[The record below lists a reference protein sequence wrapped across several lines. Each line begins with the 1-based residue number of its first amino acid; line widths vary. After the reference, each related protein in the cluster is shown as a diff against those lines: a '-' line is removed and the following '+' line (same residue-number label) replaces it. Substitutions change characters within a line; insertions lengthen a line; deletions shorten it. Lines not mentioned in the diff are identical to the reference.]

1 MRMTPVSPAEPTS
14 LDPTMPLSTPELEL
28 RGFQDSLVEASRLA
42 VVQATG
48 LGAPGSDPDLERHAR
63 LARQLLGT
71 AACYISV
78 TDHRHVFVKSAA
90 EATPATGTRRLEVV
104 APDVTCAYV
113 ALSGRPLSIRDTR
126 LDPRFAKHAGE
137 ASPGLHAYLGVPL
150 MVRGRPIGAL
160 CVLDPMPR
168 DWLTGDIEKLNEI
181 AEITGKWIELLK
193 HAELSA
199 LMLEEREVRYRAI
212 TEDAP
217 LVAFQASTDGHLLYA
232 NRYTETFTGRPLA
245 ELCGLGWLECVGSQ
259 YREAALADWQRI
271 RESGQAGGME
281 YPVRGADGHYRTL
294 HLRAQPV
301 RGDDGRVLYWVGIG
315 IDVEQRKQAEAQVRM
330 NQDRFIMALDAG
342 QLGFWDWNIA
352 TNEVVFAGHWGSILG
367 YELDELAPN
376 LGTWEQ
382 CIHPQDEPTVR
393 ALLRDHLAGR
403 TEYYESEHRLR
414 HRDGS
419 WRWVLDRGRVVE
431 RSPDGRPLR
440 ALGTHADITTRKEA
454 EIALLLAE
462 GRTQLAMEIASVASW
477 DTDLIHEETHWSRS
491 LCSMLGYE
499 PAAVGPSPLALWR
512 ERLPPEDFEIAT
524 AEWERAAREREVFR
538 CEHRMRRVDDG
549 RLLWVDTAGRFF
561 FDQAGRAE
569 RFVGVCVDITERK
582 QAEAVLQ
589 DSARRKDEFLA
600 MLAHE
605 LRNPLAPIL
614 NAMELLREALPDDA
628 ALSGAHA
635 MIERQVRQLV
645 HLVDDLLDVSRV
657 SRGRIVLK
665 KAPVRLADVVQQAL
679 ETTRTLIDT
688 RGHSLHLHLPADHD
702 DVVVDGDFI
711 RLTQVVSNLMNNAVK
726 YTDRGGRIDIALA
739 RGGHAVEPLAEIRVR
754 DNGRGIDPHVLG
766 NVFDLFY
773 QADNS
778 LDRAEGGLGIGL
790 SLVKRIVEKHG
801 GRVTAHSA
809 GRGRGSEFVVRLPR
823 IDATPHDAVR
833 PHGTS
838 LSRPAKTA
846 RILIVDDNRDATD
859 SLALLLEMH
868 GHDVISAYEG
878 RSVID
883 LARRE
888 QPSVV
893 LLDIGLPDVDGFE
906 IARRLRADPHTANM
920 VLIALTGYGQAED
933 LENSR
938 RAGFDHHLVKPAAVD
953 RILALVPA

>member
-1 MRMTPVSPAEPTS
+1 MRIAPVSPTGPTNLEPLMPQS
-14 LDPTMPLSTPELEL
+14 PSELDLQ
-28 RGFQDSLVEASRLA
+28 GFQESLVEASRLA
-42 VVQATG
+42 VVHATG
-48 LGAPGSDPDLERHAR
+48 LDAPGADPDLERYAR

-71 AACYISV
+71 TACYISI
-78 TDHRHVFVKSAA
+78 TDHRHVFVKCAA
-90 EATPATGTRRLEVV
+90 EAAPGAETRRLEVV

-113 ALSGRPLSIRDTR
+113 ALSGRPLAIRDMR
-126 LDPRFAKHAGE
+126 LDPRFAKHAEE
-137 ASPGLHAYLGVPL
+137 ASPGLFSYLGVPL
-150 MVRGRPIGAL
+150 MVRGRPVGAV
-160 CVLDPMPR
+160 CVLDDTPR
-168 DWLTGDIEKLNEI
+168 DWLAGEVDTLNEL
-181 AEITGKWIELLK
+181 AETTGKWIELLR

-217 LVAFQASTDGHLLYA
+217 LVAFQAGADGNLLYV

-245 ELCGLGWLECVGSQ
+245 ELCGLGWLECVGAQ
-259 YREAALADWQRI
+259 YRDAALADWQRI
-271 RESGQAGGME
+271 RASGQAGGME
-281 YPVRGADGHYRTL
+281 YPVRRADGCYRTL

-301 RGDDGRVLYWVGIG
+301 RADDGRVLYWVGIG
-315 IDVEQRKQAEAQVRM
+315 IDVEQRKLAEAQVRM
-330 NQDRFIMALDAG
+330 NQDRFMMALDAG
-342 QLGFWDWNIA
+342 QLGFWDWNIV

-367 YELDELAPN
+367 YGLDELAPN

-382 CIHPQDEPTVR
+382 FIHPQDEPGVR
-393 ALLRDHLAGR
+393 ALLHDHLEGR
-403 TEYYESEHRLR
+403 TGYYESEHRLR

-431 RSPDGRPLR
+431 RTPDGRPLR

-454 EIALLLAE
+454 ELALLLAE

-512 ERLPPEDFEIAT
+512 ELLPREDFEIVG
-524 AEWERAAREREVFR
+524 AEWERAARERDVFR
-538 CEHRMRRVDDG
+538 CEHRMRRIDDG

-561 FDQAGRAE
+561 FDQTGRAE

-605 LRNPLAPIL
+605 LRNPLAPII
-614 NAMELLREALPDDA
+614 NAMELLRESLPADTALA
-628 ALSGAHA
+628 GAHA

-665 KAPVRLADVVQQAL
+665 KAPVPLVDVVRQAV
-679 ETTRTLIDT
+679 ETTHTLIDS
-688 RGHSLHLHLPADHD
+688 RGHSLHLDLPANSDE
-702 DVVVDGDFI
+702 VVVDGDFI
-711 RLTQVVSNLMNNAVK
+711 RLAQVVSNLLNNAVK
-726 YTDRGGRIDIALA
+726 YTDHGGRIEIAVA
-739 RGGHAVEPLAEIRVR
+739 RRENAGEPLAEIRVR

-790 SLVKRIVEKHG
+790 SLVRRLVEKHG
-801 GRVTAHSA
+801 GRVTGHSA
-809 GRGRGSEFVVRLPR
+809 GRGLGSEFVVRLPCV
-823 IDATPHDAVR
+823 DATRGEVAR
-833 PHGTS
+833 PRDE
-838 LSRPAKTA
+838 RPSGRAKAT
-846 RILIVDDNRDATD
+846 RILVVDDNRDATD

-878 RSVID
+878 RAVLD
-883 LARRE
+883 LAARE
-888 QPSVV
+888 KPSVV

-906 IARRLRADPHTANM
+906 IARRLRADPRTAHM
-920 VLIALTGYGQAED
+920 VLVALTGYGQAED

-953 RILALVPA
+953 RILALVP

>member
-1 MRMTPVSPAEPTS
+1 
-14 LDPTMPLSTPELEL
+14 MPLSTPEIEL
-28 RGFQDSLVEASRLA
+28 QGFQDALVEASRLA

-48 LGAPGSDPDLERHAR
+48 LGTPGAEPDLERYAR
-63 LARQLLGT
+63 LARQLLR
-71 AACYISV
+71 ASACYISI

-90 EATPATGTRRLEVV
+90 EAARGAETRRLEVV

-113 ALSGRPLSIRDTR
+113 ALSGRPLAISDMR
-126 LDPRFAKHAGE
+126 LDARFAQHAEE
-137 ASPGLHAYLGVPL
+137 ASPGLLSYLGVPL
-150 MVRGRPIGAL
+150 RVRGRSIGAV
-160 CVLDPMPR
+160 CVLDDTSR
-168 DWLTGDIEKLNEI
+168 DWLPDEI
-181 AEITGKWIELLK
+181 DTLHELAEAAGKWIELLK

-217 LVAFQASTDGHLLYA
+217 LIAFQAGTDGSLLYV
-232 NRYTETFTGRPLA
+232 NRYTETFTGRTLD
-245 ELCGLGWLECVGSQ
+245 ELSGLGWLACVGPAH
-259 YREAALADWQRI
+259 REAALADWQRI
-271 RESGQAGGME
+271 RASGQAGAME
-281 YPVRGADGHYRTL
+281 YPVRGADGRYRTL

-301 RGDDGRVLYWVGIG
+301 RDGGGRILYWVGIG
-315 IDVEQRKQAEAQVRM
+315 IDVEQRKQAEAQVLM
-330 NQDRFIMALDAG
+330 NQNRFMMALDAG
-342 QLGFWDWNIA
+342 QLGFWDWNVV

-376 LGTWEQ
+376 LGTWERF
-382 CIHPQDEPTVR
+382 IHPQDEPGVR
-393 ALLRDHLAGR
+393 ALLREHLEGR

-431 RSPDGRPLR
+431 RAPDGRPLR

-454 EIALLLAE
+454 ELALLLAE

-477 DTDLIHEETHWSRS
+477 DTDLIHEVTHWSRS
-491 LCSMLGYE
+491 LCSMIGYE
-499 PAAVGPSPLALWR
+499 PTTTGPSPFALWR
-512 ERLPPEDFEIAT
+512 ELLPREDLEIVN
-524 AEWERAAREREVFR
+524 AEWERAAREHDVFR
-538 CEHRMRRVDDG
+538 CEHRIRRVDDG

-561 FDQAGRAE
+561 FDQSGRAE

-605 LRNPLAPIL
+605 LRNPLAPII
-614 NAMELLREALPDDA
+614 NAMELLREPRPDDA
-628 ALSGAHA
+628 TRAGAQA
-635 MIERQVRQLV
+635 VIERQVRQLV

-665 KAPVRLADVVQQAL
+665 KAPVRLADVVQQAV

-688 RGHSLHLHLPADHD
+688 RDHSLHLDLPVNRD

-711 RLTQVVSNLMNNAVK
+711 RLTQVLSNLLSNAVK
-726 YTDRGGRIDIALA
+726 YTDPGGRIEIAVA
-739 RGGHAVEPLAEIRVR
+739 RRTNAGESFAELRVR
-754 DNGRGIDPHVLG
+754 DNGRGIDPHVLS
-766 NVFDLFY
+766 NIFDLFY

-790 SLVKRIVEKHG
+790 SLVKRLVEKHG
-801 GRVTAHSA
+801 GRVTGHSA
-809 GRGRGSEFVVRLPR
+809 GRGLGSEFVVRLPCVEAPA
-823 IDATPHDAVR
+823 DAAAR
-833 PHGTS
+833 P
-838 LSRPAKTA
+838 LDPQPSRQAKA
-846 RILIVDDNRDATD
+846 SRILVVDDNRDATD

-878 RSVID
+878 RAVLD
-883 LARRE
+883 LATRE
-888 QPSVV
+888 RPAVV
-893 LLDIGLPDVDGFE
+893 LLDIGLPDLDGFE
-906 IARRLRADPHTANM
+906 IARRLRADPRTAHM

-953 RILALVPA
+953 RILSLVPG